1 VSNER
6 GNEPV
11 GDDDDARDDALAKDD
26 VWVVLRRYDDP
37 LEAQIAVDFLRHHD
51 VRVSL
56 QGNSGSTSILNRFDT
71 VLDLRVVV
79 PRSEMASA
87 REVLDAMT
95 VEVSTEQPFRGRAPS
110 SQAIEPTHRR
120 RYLRASFVLALA
132 VPIGGGHFY
141 AQHNAGGIVLAGG
154 IVGGFLGVLLRGP
167 PALLIASGILVVL
180 DALFAPVAV
189 RRYNEGRV
197 PSEET
202 QRKWALGAVVVS
214 YAIAIAVAFLG

>member
-1 VSNER
+1 MSDEDGANDE
-6 GNEPV
+6 
-11 GDDDDARDDALAKDD
+11 DQ
-26 VWVVLRRYDDP
+26 WVVLRRYDDP

-56 QGNSGSTSILNRFDT
+56 QGNSGATSVLNRFDT
-71 VLDLRVVV
+71 VLDIRVIV
-79 PRSEMASA
+79 PRSEADSA

-95 VEVSTEQPFRGRAPS
+95 VEVTNEQPFRGSSPP
-110 SQAIEPTHRR
+110 SQAIEPMHRPRYR
-120 RYLRASFVLALA
+120 RAAFVLALA

-167 PALLIASGILVVL
+167 PTLLIASAILVVL
-180 DALFAPVAV
+180 DALLSPLAV

-197 PSEET
+197 PSDET
-202 QRKWALGAVVVS
+202 QRKWALGAVVAS
-214 YAIAIAVAFLG
+214 YVVAIAVAFFG

>member
-1 VSNER
+1 VS
-6 GNEPV
+6 
-11 GDDDDARDDALAKDD
+11 RDPKGDALAEVADPDD
-26 VWVVLRRYDDP
+26 DEWVVLRRYDDP

-56 QGNSGSTSILNRFDT
+56 QGNSGSTSVLNRFDT
-71 VLDLRVVV
+71 VLDIRVIV
-79 PRSEMASA
+79 PRSEASSA

-95 VEVSTEQPFRGRAPS
+95 VEVTSEQPFRGRAPS
-110 SQAIEPTHRR
+110 SQAIEPMHRPRYR
-120 RYLRASFVLALA
+120 RAAFVLALA

-167 PALLIASGILVVL
+167 PSLLVASAILVLL
-180 DALFAPVAV
+180 DATFAPAAV

-202 QRKWALGAVVVS
+202 QRKWALGAVVAS
-214 YAIAIAVAFLG
+214 YAIAIALSFLG